1 MRWSI
6 RFGRRDPSSEIK
18 LAQKIR
24 KCYWDMRW
32 LTGDRLQLLLERKVS
47 TKGKHFHFTSFPWRL
62 WQPPEQGIFFF
73 FFFLS
78 VASVFCLTPA
88 SKIWIFKKALIT
100 AHISSAEISNF
111 LKILSLLSR
120 LQPKAEHLPCKY
132 HLGYA
137 SFLYF
142 NNDSWCGVQS
152 LQMRKS
158 NK

>member
-1 MRWSI
+1 MLL
-6 RFGRRDPSSEIK
+6 GYA
-18 LAQKIR
+18 LADWGQTTVTPGKKGIYKR
-24 KCYWDMRW
+24 ETFPFYFISMETVTTSRARNHFLFFFWVW
-32 LTGDRLQLLLERKVS
+32 PLYSVLLL
-47 TKGKHFHFTSFPWRL
+47 L
-62 WQPPEQGIFFF
+62 
-73 FFFLS
+73 
-78 VASVFCLTPA
+78 LTPA

>member
-1 MRWSI
+1 M
-6 RFGRRDPSSEIK
+6 
-18 LAQKIR
+18 
-24 KCYWDMRW
+24 
-32 LTGDRLQLLLERKVS
+32 LLEYALADWGQTTVTPGK
-47 TKGKHFHFTSFPWRL
+47 KGIYKRETFPFYFISMETVTTSRARNH
-62 WQPPEQGIFFF
+62 FF

-142 NNDSWCGVQS
+142 NNDS
-152 LQMRKS
+152 
-158 NK
+158 